1 MSAPG
6 AILKAMHAVMS
17 EVGAISKDR
26 NNVQQSYN
34 FRGVDDVLKAL
45 QPLFIKHGIICVQE
59 VLEHSREILPTARGG
74 TMASVRLKVKHTYH
88 CVADGSAVSCVTW
101 GEAMDSGDK
110 ASNKAMAVALKY
122 AHFFSF
128 TIPTEEPLDTEN
140 ESPEMERALPQSGK
154 VATVPASRPAARP
167 AQATKPA
174 QRTSSGVVFPNYGT
188 SKGLPVSGAS
198 KKDLDYYRNG
208 ALRTLNDPA
217 KAKFHEKE
225 RVLLDAI
232 ERELAMGAPQQ
243 GDNEPPPP
251 TDDDY
256 RSGGEYERNKPDANF

>member
-6 AILKAMHAVMS
+6 AILNAMHAVMS

-26 NNVQQSYN
+26 NNVQQSYK

-128 TIPTEEPLDTEN
+128 TIPTEEPLDTES
-140 ESPEMERALPQSGK
+140 ESPEMERALPQSGR

-167 AQATKPA
+167 PAQAAKPA
-174 QRTSSGVVFPNYGT
+174 QRTSSGAVFPPYGT
-188 SKGLPVSGAS
+188 SKGQPVSGAS
-198 KKDLDYYRNG
+198 KKDLLFYKAG
-208 ALRTLNDPA
+208 AERSLADPS

-225 RVLLDAI
+225 RILLDAI

-251 TDDDY
+251 TDED
-256 RSGGEYERNKPDANF
+256 GPPF

>member
-26 NNVQQSYN
+26 NNVQQSYK

-140 ESPEMERALPQSGK
+140 ESPEMASRPAAP
-154 VATVPASRPAARP
+154 AASRPAARP
-167 AQATKPA
+167 AQAAKPA
-174 QRTSSGVVFPNYGT
+174 QRTSSGVVFPNYGQA
-188 SKGLPVSGAS
+188 KGQPVSGAS
-198 KKDLDYYRNG
+198 KKDLAFYKAG
-208 ALRTLNDPA
+208 AERSLNDPA

-225 RVLLDAI
+225 RILLDAI

-256 RSGGEYERNKPDANF
+256 PRNDDGQPF

>member
-26 NNVQQSYN
+26 NNVQQSYK

-74 TMASVRLKVKHTYH
+74 TMASVRLKVMHTYH
-88 CVADGSAVSCVTW
+88 CVADGSAISCVTW

-110 ASNKAMAVALKY
+110 ASNKAMAVSLKY

-140 ESPEMERALPQSGK
+140 ESPEMAPRTAP
-154 VATVPASRPAARP
+154 PASRPAARP
-167 AQATKPA
+167 PAQAAKPA
-174 QRTSSGVVFPNYGT
+174 QRTSSGAVFPNYGRA
-188 SKGLPVSGAS
+188 KGQPVAGAS
-198 KKDLDYYRNG
+198 TQDLNFYANNARKSL
-208 ALRTLNDPA
+208 ADPS
-217 KAKFHEKE
+217 KQRFHAQEQA
-225 RVLLDAI
+225 LLDAI
-232 ERELAMGAPQQ
+232 ERELAVGAPQQ

-251 TDDDY
+251 TDED
-256 RSGGEYERNKPDANF
+256 GPPF